1 MDKETPL
8 TEVAEVLHMNSGTGG
23 TSYATNSLLQQT
35 VIRMTRPITEEA
47 IRKLH
52 TSMSF
57 PAKLAV
63 ADLGCSSGPNALFVV
78 SDLIKFV
85 GRLCD
90 EQAHC
95 KYPEFHVFLNDLPG
109 NDFNTIFR
117 SVQSFQE
124 RLNSEYSVFI
134 NGVPGSFYGRL
145 FPADSL
151 HFVHSSYSLHWL
163 SRVPEQVVE
172 ANKGNIHMARS
183 SPEGVLVAYYRQFQ
197 SDFGSFLKCRAV
209 ELVAGGR
216 MVLTYLGRRSEERD
230 SREAGYIW
238 ELLSIA
244 LNQMASQGII
254 DQEKLDSFNIPQY
267 MPSPTEVEA
276 EVKRQGSFAIDRL
289 EVSDVSWA
297 VCNGEL
303 SGTDECNMEN
313 GAGYNVANCIRAVAE
328 PLLVSHF
335 GAGGVEVIDE
345 VFRRYAAI
353 VSERMANEKTE
364 FVNVI
369 ASLSKKLASPA
380 H

>member
-1 MDKETPL
+1 MDHKETPL

-35 VIRMTRPITEEA
+35 VIRMTRPIMEEA

-90 EQAHC
+90 EQAHH

-109 NDFNTIFR
+109 NDFNTIFS
-117 SVQSFQE
+117 SVQSFHE

-145 FPADSL
+145 FPTNSL
-151 HFVHSSYSLHWL
+151 HFVHSSYSLQWL
-163 SRVPEQVVE
+163 SRIPEEIVE

-183 SPEGVLVAYYRQFQ
+183 SPRGVLVAYYRQFR
-197 SDFGSFLKCRAV
+197 SDFGKFLKCRAV
-209 ELVAGGR
+209 EMVAG
-216 MVLTYLGRRSEERD
+216 
-230 SREAGYIW
+230 
-238 ELLSIA
+238 
-244 LNQMASQGII
+244 

-297 VCNGEL
+297 VC

-335 GAGGVEVIDE
+335 GAGGEEVIDE

-369 ASLSKKLASPA
+369 ASLTKKRVSPQA
-380 H
+380 HV